1 MIYLSLQHSKPQQKK
16 GGKKHENYYKCMWK
30 WEQGRENE
38 KECKKIKQ
46 TNKKKVLENVITKIE
61 S

>member
-1 MIYLSLQHSKPQQKK
+1 
-16 GGKKHENYYKCMWK
+16 MWK

-46 TNKKKVLENVITKIE
+46 TNKKKVLENVITKNE